1 MDNDI
6 NILWKEIA
14 HDLSSVSALW
24 QLFIIGAVLAV
35 SGLLN
40 LHLRK
45 QITAGRVNVV
55 YKMLLGGIERLFF
68 PLVAF
73 LMLLTARL
81 SLEHWM
87 HVGLI
92 KLSVRMLLAMVVIRS
107 FVFVL
112 RYVFSPGSWLHSFER
127 VIAWSVWVIVALH
140 ISGFLDPALQIL
152 EDVKFTVGKQKLN
165 LLLLLQGGLTIV
177 ITMLVAL
184 WLSRII
190 ELRLMAATNI
200 NSNWRV
206 IMVKLVRMVAIV
218 IALLMSMAAVG
229 IDITMLSVFGGALG
243 VGLGF
248 GLQKIASNYVSGF
261 IILMDKSLH
270 MGDIVTISN
279 HYGIVKELRSR
290 YMILRKLD
298 GTEVIIPNET
308 MITDV
313 VINHTS
319 AAHKAKVPIPIQISY
334 ESDLDLAMK
343 LLKEVGNGHQR
354 TIKDETAVDVIIK
367 AFAESGIDLQLSVWV
382 ADPEEGSAK
391 LQSEIYYEIWQRFKA
406 HNIQIPYPQRDVRI
420 IAVPNTLQKETL
432 PTEQRIA

>member
-6 NILWKEIA
+6 NFLWKEIVQ
-14 HDLSSVSALW
+14 DLSTVSALW
-24 QLFIIGAVLAV
+24 QLCVIGVVLAI

-45 QITAGRVNVV
+45 QIAAGKVNTV

-68 PLVAF
+68 PFVAF
-73 LMLLTARL
+73 LLLVVSRY
-81 SLEHWM
+81 SLQHFM
-87 HVGLI
+87 HVGL
-92 KLSVRMLLAMVVIRS
+92 LRLAARMLLAMVIIRS
-107 FVFVL
+107 LVYVL
-112 RYVFSPGSWLHSFER
+112 RYVFSPSAWLHSFER
-127 VIAWSVWVIVALH
+127 VIAWVVWVIVALH
-140 ISGFLDPALQIL
+140 ISGFLDAALQIL
-152 EDVKFTVGKQKLN
+152 EDVKFSVGKQKLN
-165 LLLLLQGGLTIV
+165 LLLLIQGGLTIV
-177 ITMLVAL
+177 VTMLVAL
-184 WLSRII
+184 WLSRMI
-190 ELRLMAATNI
+190 ELRLMASANI

-270 MGDIVTISN
+270 MGDIITISS

-290 YMILRKLD
+290 YMILRKQD
-298 GTEVIIPNET
+298 GTEIIIPNEM

-319 AAHKAKVPIPIQISY
+319 AAHKAKVPIPVQISY
-334 ESDLDLAMK
+334 ESDLDLAIK
-343 LLKEVGNGHQR
+343 LLKEIGRTHER
-354 TIKDETAVDVIIK
+354 TIQDEAAVDVTIK
-367 AFAESGIDLQLSVWV
+367 SFGQNGIDLLLALWV
-382 ADPEEGSAK
+382 VNPEEATAK

-406 HNIQIPYPQRDVRI
+406 NNIQIPYPQQDVRI
-420 IAVPNTLQKETL
+420 ISAPN
-432 PTEQRIA
+432 AASA

>member
-1 MDNDI
+1 MMDNDI
-6 NILWKEIA
+6 HVLWREIVQ
-14 HDLSSVSALW
+14 DLSTVSALW
-24 QLFIIGAVLAV
+24 QLFVVGVILAL

-40 LHLRK
+40 LHLHK
-45 QITAGRVNVV
+45 QIAAGKVNTV
-55 YKMLLGGIERLFF
+55 YKLLLGGIERLFF
-68 PLVAF
+68 PFVAF
-73 LMLLTARL
+73 LLLVIARY
-81 SLEHWM
+81 SLQHWM

-92 KLSVRMLLAMVVIRS
+92 RLAARMLLAMVIVRS
-107 FVFVL
+107 LVYVL
-112 RYVFSPGSWLHSFER
+112 RYVFSPSAWLHSFER

-152 EDVKFTVGKQKLN
+152 EDVKFTAGKQKLN
-165 LLLLLQGGLTIV
+165 LLLLMQGALTIV
-177 ITMLVAL
+177 VTMLVAL
-184 WLSRII
+184 WLSRMI
-190 ELRLMAATNI
+190 ELRLMASTNI

-334 ESDLDLAMK
+334 ESDLDQAMHI
-343 LLKEVGNGHQR
+343 LREIGLSHQR
-354 TIKDETAVDVIIK
+354 TMKDDSAVDVIIK
-367 AFAESGIDLQLSVWV
+367 SFGESGIDLQLSVWV

-391 LQSEIYYEIWQRFKA
+391 LQSEIYYAIWQRFKA

-420 IAVPNTLQKETL
+420 IAAPGASV
-432 PTEQRIA
+432 AV

>member
-14 HDLSSVSALW
+14 HDLNSVSALW

-45 QITAGRVNVV
+45 QIAAGRVNVV

-73 LMLLTARL
+73 LMLLVARL
-81 SLEHWM
+81 TLEHWM

-107 FVFVL
+107 FIYVL
-112 RYVFSPGSWLHSFER
+112 RYVFSPSAWLHSFER
-127 VIAWSVWVIVALH
+127 AIAWMVWVIVALH
-140 ISGFLDPALQIL
+140 ISGFLDASLQIL
-152 EDVKFTVGKQKLN
+152 EDVKFSVGKQKLN
-165 LLLLLQGGLTIV
+165 LLLLLQGSLTIV
-177 ITMLVAL
+177 ITMLAAL
-184 WLSRII
+184 WLSRMI

-200 NSNWRV
+200 NGNWRV

-270 MGDIVTISN
+270 MGDIITISN

-290 YMILRKLD
+290 YMILRKQD
-298 GTEVIIPNET
+298 GTEIIIPNEM

-319 AAHKAKVPIPIQISY
+319 AAHKAKVPIPVQISY
-334 ESDLDLAMK
+334 DSDLDLAIA
-343 LLKEVGNGHQR
+343 LLKEIGRTHER
-354 TIKDETAVDVIIK
+354 TIQDEAAVDVTIK
-367 AFAESGIDLQLSVWV
+367 SFGQNGIDLLLALWV
-382 ADPEEGSAK
+382 VNPEEATAK

-406 HNIQIPYPQRDVRI
+406 NNIQIP
-420 IAVPNTLQKETL
+420 
-432 PTEQRIA
+432 

>member
-1 MDNDI
+1 MMDNDI
-6 NILWKEIA
+6 NILWKEIVQ
-14 HDLSSVSALW
+14 DLSTVSALW
-24 QLFIIGAVLAV
+24 QLFVFSVILAV

-40 LHLRK
+40 WHLRK
-45 QITAGRVNVV
+45 QIAAGKVNTV

-68 PLVAF
+68 PFVAF
-73 LMLLTARL
+73 LLLVIARY
-81 SLEHWM
+81 SLGGFM
-87 HVGLI
+87 HVGL
-92 KLSVRMLLAMVVIRS
+92 LRLAARMLLAMVIIRS
-107 FVFVL
+107 LVYVL
-112 RYVFSPGSWLHSFER
+112 RYVFSPSAWLHSFER
-127 VIAWSVWVIVALH
+127 VIAWCVWVVVALH

-152 EDVKFTVGKQKLN
+152 EDVKFSVGKQKLN
-165 LLLLLQGGLTIV
+165 LLLLIQGGLTIV

-184 WLSRII
+184 WLSRMI
-190 ELRLMAATNI
+190 ELRLMASTNI

-270 MGDIVTISN
+270 MGDIVTISS

-319 AAHKAKVPIPIQISY
+319 AAHKAKVPIPIQVSY
-334 ESDLDLAMK
+334 ESDLDVAIK
-343 LLKEVGNGHQR
+343 ILKEVGQSHQR
-354 TIKDETAVDVIIK
+354 TMKEDSAVDVIIK
-367 AFAESGIDLQLSVWV
+367 AFGDNGIDLQLSVWV

-391 LQSEIYYEIWQRFKA
+391 LQSEIYYAVWQRFKA
-406 HNIQIPYPQRDVRI
+406 ENIQIPYPQRDVRI
-420 IAVPNTLQKETL
+420 ISAQGASV
-432 PTEQRIA
+432 AAG

>member
-1 MDNDI
+1 MMDNDI
-6 NILWKEIA
+6 NILWKEIVQ
-14 HDLSSVSALW
+14 DLSTVSALW
-24 QLFIIGAVLAV
+24 QLFVFSVILAV

-40 LHLRK
+40 WHLRK
-45 QITAGRVNVV
+45 QIAAGKVNTV

-68 PLVAF
+68 PFVAF
-73 LMLLTARL
+73 LLLVIARY
-81 SLEHWM
+81 SLEGLM
-87 HVGLI
+87 HVGL
-92 KLSVRMLLAMVVIRS
+92 LRLAARMLLAMVIIRS
-107 FVFVL
+107 LVYVL
-112 RYVFSPGSWLHSFER
+112 RYVFSPSAWLHSFER
-127 VIAWSVWVIVALH
+127 VIAWSVWVVVALH

-152 EDVKFTVGKQKLN
+152 EDVKFSVGKQKLN
-165 LLLLLQGGLTIV
+165 LLLLIQGGLTIV

-184 WLSRII
+184 WLSRMI
-190 ELRLMAATNI
+190 ELRLMASETI

-229 IDITMLSVFGGALG
+229 IDVTMLSVFGGALG

-270 MGDIVTISN
+270 MGDIVTISS

-319 AAHKAKVPIPIQISY
+319 AAHKAKIPIPIQISY
-334 ESDLDLAMK
+334 ESDLDAAMQI
-343 LLKEVGNGHQR
+343 LKEVGQAHQR
-354 TIKDETAVDVIIK
+354 TIKDESAVDVIIK

-406 HNIQIPYPQRDVRI
+406 NNIQIPYPQRDVRLI
-420 IAVPNTLQKETL
+420 SA
-432 PTEQRIA
+432 PTASVAI

>member
-1 MDNDI
+1 MMDNDI
-6 NILWKEIA
+6 NILWKEIV
-14 HDLSSVSALW
+14 HDLSTVSALW
-24 QLFIIGAVLAV
+24 QLFVFGVILGV

-40 LHLRK
+40 WHLRK
-45 QITAGRVNVV
+45 QIEAGKVNSV

-68 PLVAF
+68 PFVAF
-73 LMLLTARL
+73 LMLVAARY
-81 SLEHWM
+81 SLEGFM
-87 HVGLI
+87 HVGL
-92 KLSVRMLLAMVVIRS
+92 LRLAARMLLAMVIIRS
-107 FVFVL
+107 LVYVL
-112 RYVFSPGSWLHSFER
+112 RYVFSPSAWLHSFER
-127 VIAWSVWVIVALH
+127 VIAWSVWVVVALH

-152 EDVKFTVGKQKLN
+152 EDVRFSVGKQKLN
-165 LLLLLQGGLTIV
+165 LLLLIQGGLTIV

-184 WLSRII
+184 WLSRMI
-190 ELRLMAATNI
+190 ELRLMASETI

-206 IMVKLVRMVAIV
+206 IMVKLVRMMAIV

-229 IDITMLSVFGGALG
+229 IDVTMLSVFGGALG

-270 MGDIVTISN
+270 MGDILTISN

-319 AAHKAKVPIPIQISY
+319 AAHKAKIPIPIQISY
-334 ESDLDLAMK
+334 ESDLDAAMQI
-343 LLKEVGNGHQR
+343 LKEVGQAHQR
-354 TIKDETAVDVIIK
+354 TIKDESAVDVIIK

-382 ADPEEGSAK
+382 ADPEEGSAR

-406 HNIQIPYPQRDVRI
+406 NNIQIPYPQRDVRLI
-420 IAVPNTLQKETL
+420 SVPAASTAL
-432 PTEQRIA
+432 

>member
-1 MDNDI
+1 MMDNDI
-6 NILWKEIA
+6 NILWKEIVQ
-14 HDLSSVSALW
+14 DLSTVSALW
-24 QLFIIGAVLAV
+24 QLFVFGVILGV

-40 LHLRK
+40 WHLRK
-45 QITAGRVNVV
+45 QIEAGKVNTV

-68 PLVAF
+68 PFVAF
-73 LMLLTARL
+73 LLLVVARY
-81 SLEHWM
+81 SLEGFI
-87 HVGLI
+87 HVGL
-92 KLSVRMLLAMVVIRS
+92 LRLASRMLLAMVIIRS
-107 FVFVL
+107 LVYVL
-112 RYVFSPGSWLHSFER
+112 RYVFSPSAWLHSFER
-127 VIAWSVWVIVALH
+127 VIAWSVWVVVALH

-152 EDVKFTVGKQKLN
+152 EDVTFNVGKQKLN
-165 LLLLLQGGLTIV
+165 LLLLIQGGLTIV

-184 WLSRII
+184 WLSRMI
-190 ELRLMAATNI
+190 ELRLMASESI

-229 IDITMLSVFGGALG
+229 IDVTMLSVFGGALG

-270 MGDIVTISN
+270 MGDIVTISS

-319 AAHKAKVPIPIQISY
+319 AAHKAKIPIPIQISY
-334 ESDLDLAMK
+334 ESDLDAAMQI
-343 LLKEVGNGHQR
+343 LKQVGQAHQR
-354 TIKDETAVDVIIK
+354 TIKDESAVDVIIK

-406 HNIQIPYPQRDVRI
+406 NNIQIPYPQRDVRLI
-420 IAVPNTLQKETL
+420 SVPAASTA
-432 PTEQRIA
+432 I

>member
-1 MDNDI
+1 MMDNDI
-6 NILWKEIA
+6 NILWKEIVQ
-14 HDLSSVSALW
+14 DLSTVSALW
-24 QLFIIGAVLAV
+24 QLFVFGVILGV

-40 LHLRK
+40 WHLRK
-45 QITAGRVNVV
+45 QIEAGKVNTV

-68 PLVAF
+68 PFVAF
-73 LMLLTARL
+73 LLLVVARY
-81 SLEHWM
+81 SLEGFM
-87 HVGLI
+87 HVGL
-92 KLSVRMLLAMVVIRS
+92 LRLAARMLLAMVIIRS
-107 FVFVL
+107 LVYVL
-112 RYVFSPGSWLHSFER
+112 RYVFSPSAWLHSFER
-127 VIAWSVWVIVALH
+127 VIAWSVWVVVALH

-152 EDVKFTVGKQKLN
+152 EDVTFNVGKQKLN
-165 LLLLLQGGLTIV
+165 LLLMIQGGLTIV

-184 WLSRII
+184 WLSRMI
-190 ELRLMAATNI
+190 ELRLMASESI

-229 IDITMLSVFGGALG
+229 IDVTMLSVFGGALG

-270 MGDIVTISN
+270 MGDIVTISS

-319 AAHKAKVPIPIQISY
+319 AAHKAKIPIPIQISY
-334 ESDLDLAMK
+334 ESDLDAAMQI
-343 LLKEVGNGHQR
+343 LKQVGQAHQR
-354 TIKDETAVDVIIK
+354 TIKDESAVDVIIK

-406 HNIQIPYPQRDVRI
+406 NNIQIPYPQRDVRLI
-420 IAVPNTLQKETL
+420 SVPAASTA
-432 PTEQRIA
+432 I

>member
-6 NILWKEIA
+6 NFLWKEIVQ
-14 HDLSSVSALW
+14 DLSTVSALW
-24 QLFIIGAVLAV
+24 QLCVIGVVLAI

-45 QITAGRVNVV
+45 QIAAGKVNTV

-68 PLVAF
+68 PFVAF
-73 LMLLTARL
+73 LLLVVARY
-81 SLEHWM
+81 SLQHFM
-87 HVGLI
+87 HVGL
-92 KLSVRMLLAMVVIRS
+92 LRLAARMLLAMVIIRS
-107 FVFVL
+107 LVYVL
-112 RYVFSPGSWLHSFER
+112 RYVFSPSAWLHSFER
-127 VIAWSVWVIVALH
+127 VIAWVVWVIVALH
-140 ISGFLDPALQIL
+140 ISGFLDAALQIL
-152 EDVKFTVGKQKLN
+152 EDVKFSVGKQKLN
-165 LLLLLQGGLTIV
+165 LLLLIQGGLTIV
-177 ITMLVAL
+177 VTMLVAL
-184 WLSRII
+184 WLSRMI
-190 ELRLMAATNI
+190 ELRLMASANI

-270 MGDIVTISN
+270 MGDIITISS

-290 YMILRKLD
+290 YMILRKQD
-298 GTEVIIPNET
+298 GTEIIIPNEM

-319 AAHKAKVPIPIQISY
+319 AAHKAKVPIPVQISY
-334 ESDLDLAMK
+334 ESDLDLAIK
-343 LLKEVGNGHQR
+343 LLKEIGRTHER
-354 TIKDETAVDVIIK
+354 TIQDETAVDVTIK
-367 AFAESGIDLQLSVWV
+367 SFGQNGIDLLLALWV
-382 ADPEEGSAK
+382 VNPEEATAK

-406 HNIQIPYPQRDVRI
+406 NNIQIPYPQQDVRI
-420 IAVPNTLQKETL
+420 ISAPN
-432 PTEQRIA
+432 AASA

>member
-6 NILWKEIA
+6 NFLWKEIVQ
-14 HDLSSVSALW
+14 DLSTVSALW
-24 QLFIIGAVLAV
+24 QLCVIGVVLAI

-45 QITAGRVNVV
+45 QIAAGKVNTV

-68 PLVAF
+68 PFVAF
-73 LMLLTARL
+73 LLLVVSRY
-81 SLEHWM
+81 SLQHFM
-87 HVGLI
+87 HVGL
-92 KLSVRMLLAMVVIRS
+92 LRLAARMLLAMVIIRS
-107 FVFVL
+107 LVYVL
-112 RYVFSPGSWLHSFER
+112 RYVFSPSAWLHSFER
-127 VIAWSVWVIVALH
+127 VIAWVVWVIVALH
-140 ISGFLDPALQIL
+140 ISGFLDAALQIL
-152 EDVKFTVGKQKLN
+152 EDVKFSVGKQKLN
-165 LLLLLQGGLTIV
+165 LLLLIQGGLTIV
-177 ITMLVAL
+177 VTMLVAL
-184 WLSRII
+184 WLSRMI
-190 ELRLMAATNI
+190 ELRLMASANI

-270 MGDIVTISN
+270 MGDIITISS

-290 YMILRKLD
+290 YMILRKQD
-298 GTEVIIPNET
+298 GTEIIIPNEM

-319 AAHKAKVPIPIQISY
+319 AAHKAKVPIPVQISY
-334 ESDLDLAMK
+334 ESDLDLAIK
-343 LLKEVGNGHQR
+343 LLKEIGRTHER
-354 TIKDETAVDVIIK
+354 TIQDETAVDVTIK
-367 AFAESGIDLQLSVWV
+367 SFGQNGIDLLLALWV
-382 ADPEEGSAK
+382 VNPEEATAK

-406 HNIQIPYPQRDVRI
+406 NNIQIPYPQQDVRI
-420 IAVPNTLQKETL
+420 ISAPN
-432 PTEQRIA
+432 AASA